1 MSQYFRK
8 LPNLNYPSLLKTRES
23 NTDFIQT
30 KNLFRRVKVREDL
43 FANFMQFDKYKII
56 GDERPDNVA
65 QKVYDNDDL
74 DWVVLLS
81 NNIVDL
87 NNEWPL
93 TQFQLNE
100 FLNDKYTPQEL
111 VSIHHY
117 ETLELRDS
125 KNQLILPAGL
135 VVDEDFNLEYLSGG
149 QIKSTNSLVQGRPIR
164 AVTFFDYENDL
175 RIFRIEY
182 NADNTDTLQIKDIE
196 YYKSVSWHVH
206 SLKDMTDG
214 YIIFNCVRTRGRD
227 DARRRAYD

>member
-43 FANFMQFDKYKII
+43 FANFMQFDKYKVV

-74 DWVVLLS
+74 DWVILLS

-100 FLNDKYTPQEL
+100 FLSEKYSPQEL

-117 ETLELRDS
+117 ETLELRDN
-125 KNQLILPAGL
+125 KNQLILPAGI

-149 QIKSTNSLVQGRPIR
+149 QVKSTNSLVDGRPVK
-164 AVTFFDYENDL
+164 AVTFYDYENDL
-175 RIFRIEY
+175 NDKKRNINVLKPELLGIFIRDFERIMKYDKSSQYVNRRLKRTENPRI
-182 NADNTDTLQIKDIE
+182 K
-196 YYKSVSWHVH
+196 
-206 SLKDMTDG
+206 
-214 YIIFNCVRTRGRD
+214 
-227 DARRRAYD
+227 

>member
-43 FANFMQFDKYKII
+43 FANFMQFDKYKVV

-74 DWVVLLS
+74 DWIVLIS

-93 TQFQLNE
+93 TQSQLNE

-125 KNQLILPAGL
+125 RNQLILPAGI

-149 QIKSTNSLVQGRPIR
+149 QVKSTNSLVDGRPVK
-164 AVTFFDYENDL
+164 AVTFYDYENDL
-175 RIFRIEY
+175 NDKKRNINVLKPELLGVFIRDFERIMKYDKSSQYVNRRLKRTENPRI
-182 NADNTDTLQIKDIE
+182 K
-196 YYKSVSWHVH
+196 
-206 SLKDMTDG
+206 
-214 YIIFNCVRTRGRD
+214 
-227 DARRRAYD
+227 

>member
-23 NTDFIQT
+23 NTDFVQT

-43 FANFMQFDKYKII
+43 FANFMQFDKYKIV

-74 DWVVLLS
+74 DWIILLS

-100 FLNDKYTPQEL
+100 FLNEKYSPQEL

-117 ETLELRDS
+117 ETLELRDN
-125 KNQLILPAGL
+125 KNQLILPAGI
-135 VVDEDFNLEYLSGG
+135 VVDENFNLEYLSGG
-149 QIKSTNSLVQGRPIR
+149 QIKSTNSLVDGRPVK
-164 AVTFFDYENDL
+164 AVTFYDYENDL
-175 RIFRIEY
+175 NDKKRNINVLKPELLGIFIRDFERIMKYDKSSQYVNRRLKRTENPRI
-182 NADNTDTLQIKDIE
+182 K
-196 YYKSVSWHVH
+196 
-206 SLKDMTDG
+206 
-214 YIIFNCVRTRGRD
+214 
-227 DARRRAYD
+227 

>member
-43 FANFMQFDKYKII
+43 FANFMQFDKYKVV

-100 FLNDKYTPQEL
+100 FLNEKYSPQQL

-117 ETLELRDS
+117 ETLELRDN
-125 KNQLILPAGL
+125 KNQLILPAGI
-135 VVDEDFNLEYLSGG
+135 VVDENFNLEYLSGG
-149 QIKSTNSLVQGRPIR
+149 QVKSTNSLIDGRPVK
-164 AVTFFDYENDL
+164 AVTFYDYENDL
-175 RIFRIEY
+175 NDKKRNINVLKPDLLGIFIRDFERIMKYDKSSQYVNRRLKRTENPRI
-182 NADNTDTLQIKDIE
+182 K
-196 YYKSVSWHVH
+196 
-206 SLKDMTDG
+206 
-214 YIIFNCVRTRGRD
+214 
-227 DARRRAYD
+227 

>member
-43 FANFMQFDKYKII
+43 FANFMQFDKYKVV

-74 DWVVLLS
+74 DWIVLIS

-93 TQFQLNE
+93 TQSQLNE

-125 KNQLILPAGL
+125 RNQLILPAGI

-149 QIKSTNSLVQGRPIR
+149 QVKSTNSLVDGRPVK
-164 AVTFFDYENDL
+164 AVTFNDYENDL
-175 RIFRIEY
+175 NDKKRNINVLKPELLGVFIRDFERIMKYDKSSQYVNRRLKRTENPRI
-182 NADNTDTLQIKDIE
+182 K
-196 YYKSVSWHVH
+196 
-206 SLKDMTDG
+206 
-214 YIIFNCVRTRGRD
+214 
-227 DARRRAYD
+227 

>member
-43 FANFMQFDKYKII
+43 FANFMQFDKYKVV

-74 DWVVLLS
+74 DWIVLIS

-93 TQFQLNE
+93 PQSQLNE

-125 KNQLILPAGL
+125 RNQLILPAGI

-149 QIKSTNSLVQGRPIR
+149 QVKSTNSLVDGRPVK
-164 AVTFFDYENDL
+164 AVTFYDYENDL
-175 RIFRIEY
+175 NDKKRNINVLKPELLGVFIRDFERIMKYDKSSQYVNRRLKRTENPRI
-182 NADNTDTLQIKDIE
+182 K
-196 YYKSVSWHVH
+196 
-206 SLKDMTDG
+206 
-214 YIIFNCVRTRGRD
+214 
-227 DARRRAYD
+227 

>member
-23 NTDFIQT
+23 NTDFVQT

-43 FANFMQFDKYKII
+43 FANFMQFDKYKIV

-74 DWVVLLS
+74 DWVILLS

-100 FLNDKYTPQEL
+100 FLNEKYSPQQL

-117 ETLELRDS
+117 ETLELRDN
-125 KNQLILPAGL
+125 KNQLILPAGI
-135 VVDEDFNLEYLSGG
+135 VVDENFNLEYLSGG
-149 QIKSTNSLVQGRPIR
+149 QVKSTNSLVDGRPVK
-164 AVTFFDYENDL
+164 AVTFYDYENDL
-175 RIFRIEY
+175 NDKKRNINVLKPELLGIFIRDFERIMKYDKSSQYVNRRLKRTENPRI
-182 NADNTDTLQIKDIE
+182 K
-196 YYKSVSWHVH
+196 
-206 SLKDMTDG
+206 
-214 YIIFNCVRTRGRD
+214 
-227 DARRRAYD
+227 

>member
-43 FANFMQFDKYKII
+43 FANFMQFDKYKVV

-74 DWVVLLS
+74 DWIVLIS

-93 TQFQLNE
+93 TQSQLNE

-125 KNQLILPAGL
+125 RNQLILPAGI

-149 QIKSTNSLVQGRPIR
+149 QVKSTNSLVDGRPVK
-164 AVTFFDYENDL
+164 AVTFYDYENSQNDKKRNINVL
-175 RIFRIEY
+175 KQEFLGIF
-182 NADNTDTLQIKDIE
+182 IKDFERIMK
-196 YYKSVSWHVH
+196 YDKSSQYVNRR
-206 SLKDMTDG
+206 LK
-214 YIIFNCVRTRGRD
+214 RTENPRIK
-227 DARRRAYD
+227 

>member
-43 FANFMQFDKYKII
+43 FANFMQFDKYKVV

-74 DWVVLLS
+74 DWIVLIS

-87 NNEWPL
+87 NNEWSL
-93 TQFQLNE
+93 TQSQLNE

-125 KNQLILPAGL
+125 RNQLILPAGI

-149 QIKSTNSLVQGRPIR
+149 QVKSTNSLVHGRPVK
-164 AVTFFDYENDL
+164 AVTFYDYENDL
-175 RIFRIEY
+175 NDKKRNINVLKPELLGIFIRDFERIMKYDKSSQYVNRRLKRTENPRI
-182 NADNTDTLQIKDIE
+182 K
-196 YYKSVSWHVH
+196 
-206 SLKDMTDG
+206 
-214 YIIFNCVRTRGRD
+214 
-227 DARRRAYD
+227 